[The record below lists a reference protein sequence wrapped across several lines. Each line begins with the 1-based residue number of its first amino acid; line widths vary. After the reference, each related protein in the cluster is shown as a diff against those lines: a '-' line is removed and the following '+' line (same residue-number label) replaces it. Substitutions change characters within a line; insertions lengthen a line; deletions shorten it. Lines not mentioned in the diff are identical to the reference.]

1 VARVAGRSFSR
12 EEVAQ
17 AAWRVIVRDG
27 LHRTTVRAI
36 ARELDATTG
45 VVTYYFSSKTELLHF
60 VLDRL
65 TAAIGRAVEAARDAA
80 TGVDRLRNML
90 AAILPLGPREVTGWR
105 IWVAFVGQAITSRR
119 LREEHQRRLDVLSE
133 MLTCEL
139 ASLQEQGQMAG
150 HFDPRREADALIAF
164 ADGIGMG
171 HLLRPRLFPPAR
183 QVELMDRMLARELGL
198 ALPAGRRRPRP
209 AAEGPRRAGHDPE
222 P

>member
-1 VARVAGRSFSR
+1 MARVAGRSFSR
-12 EEVAQ
+12 DEVAQ

-27 LHRTTVRAI
+27 LHRTSVRAI

-45 VVTYYFSSKTELLHF
+45 VVTYYFRSKTELLHF

-65 TAAIGRAVEAARDAA
+65 TNAIRHAVEAARDAA
-80 TGVDRLRNML
+80 TGVERLRSML

-119 LREEHQRRLDVLSE
+119 LREEHQRRLEALSE
-133 MLTCEL
+133 MLTREL
-139 ASLQEQGQMAG
+139 ATLQEAGQMAA

-171 HLLRPRLFPPAR
+171 YLLRPRLYPPAR
-183 QVELMDRMLARELGL
+183 QVELMDRMLIRELGL
-198 ALPAGRRRPRP
+198 ALPAGRRRPRSAS
-209 AAEGPRRAGHDPE
+209 AASRQPGPDSDP
-222 P
+222 